1 MNFLKNAIVE
11 NKLVF
16 YGIIGGFCMFS
27 APVLIDMYV
36 RPILHHLY

>member
-11 NKLVF
+11 NKQVF
-16 YGIIGGFCMFS
+16 FGIIGGTIMFGLPTLF
-27 APVLIDMYV
+27 AEYV